1 MENQALKDVVITTSG
16 LDKPGV
22 SAAFFRVLAAVGVEL
37 VDVEQ
42 AIFSGR
48 ITLAA
53 YGRLDPQLVKKAEAG
68 LRNTLSIYQHTV
80 SVEVGTGRTP
90 RPRSTHVVVIMG
102 ATVTAEQMA
111 ALAQELANFDTNID
125 RIRGLSQQP
134 LTGLEL
140 AVTVGGDACALRAR
154 LAELAG
160 RLGIDLAIEEAGLHR
175 RAKRL
180 VCFDCDSTLITGEV
194 IEMLAARAGRE
205 AEVAAV
211 TERAMRGELDF
222 AESLRERVKA
232 LGGLD
237 ESVLAEVAEDI
248 ELTPGARTTVATL
261 KRLGFKV
268 AVVSGGFTKVL
279 EPLAREL
286 DLDYVRANTL
296 EVRDGKLTGEVT
308 GKIVDRAAKA
318 EYLRE
323 FAADCSV
330 PMSQTVAVGDGAND
344 IDMLSAAGLGIA
356 FNAKPALKQVAD
368 AQVNHPYL
376 DEVLQLLGIPSAEIE
391 ED

>member
-42 AIFSGR
+42 ASFSGR